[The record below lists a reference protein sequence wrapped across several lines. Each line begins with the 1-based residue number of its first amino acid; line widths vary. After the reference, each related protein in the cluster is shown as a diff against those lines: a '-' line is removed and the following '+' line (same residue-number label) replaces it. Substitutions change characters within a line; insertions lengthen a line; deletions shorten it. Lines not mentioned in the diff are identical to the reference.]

1 MRFAGLSQRV
11 GGAGVA
17 AWAVHSEAMG
27 RLRAGEDI
35 ILLSVGQESNE
46 FTPEPI
52 QQAAIQS
59 IRNGRHHYTG
69 VKGDPRLRAA
79 LAQRHQARSGQKVS
93 ADNVCIFAGAQNAL
107 FASSLCLLEAGNE
120 VIVLEPYYVTYPA
133 TFTATGARLVSIPL
147 SAETG
152 FQPDPDVIAA
162 AITPATRA
170 VVINSPNNP
179 TGAVYSRRCLQAV
192 VDLCRQHQLWIISD
206 EVYAELAAP
215 ADYTH
220 IASLPGADELTVTI
234 SSLSKSHR
242 MTGWR
247 MGWAVAP
254 LELAEY
260 FANLCLCMCYGLPG
274 FTQDAA
280 LRAVQ
285 EDIDIASQMRA
296 AFSHRYQV
304 IAKEF
309 AELPEVKVYGHPGSM
324 FAVLDI
330 RAYSVAGPIFV
341 KALLDQYGVSIL
353 PCDGFGDSTKGL
365 LRVSLTESA
374 ARVRTACQSVR
385 DLLASYSSN
394 QPKP

>member
-11 GGAGVA
+11 GGEGVA

-35 ILLSVGQESNE
+35 ILLSVGQENNE

-52 QQAAIQS
+52 QQAAIDS
-59 IRNGRHHYTG
+59 IRSGRHHYTG

-79 LAQRHQARSGQKVS
+79 LAQRHQALTGQQVS

-107 FASSLCLLEAGNE
+107 FASALCLLEAGDE

-133 TFTATGARLVSIPL
+133 TFTATGARLINIPL
-147 SAETG
+147 SAESG
-152 FQPDPDVIAA
+152 FQPDPAVIAA

-170 VVINSPNNP
+170 LVINSPNNP
-179 TGAVYSRRCLQAV
+179 TGAVYSRQCLQAL
-192 VDLCRQHQLWIISD
+192 VDLCRQHELWIISD
-206 EVYAELAAP
+206 EVYAELAEP

-220 IASLPGADELTVTI
+220 IASLPDAAELTVTI
-234 SSLSKSHR
+234 GSLSKSHR

-247 MGWAVAP
+247 CGWAIAP
-254 LELAEY
+254 IELAEH

-280 LRAVQ
+280 LRAIQ
-285 EDIDIASQMRA
+285 DDINIVAQLRT
-296 AFSHRYQV
+296 AFSRRHHV
-304 IAKEF
+304 MVEEF
-309 AELPEVKVYGHPGSM
+309 AHLDDVTVYGHPGSM
-324 FAVLDI
+324 FGLLDI
-330 RAYSVAGPIFV
+330 RAYPVSGPVFV

-353 PCDGFGDSTKGL
+353 PCDGFGTSGKGL
-365 LRVSLTESA
+365 LRVSLTESE
-374 ARVRTACQSVR
+374 ARLRRACQSVGY
-385 DLLASYSSN
+385 LLASYRN
-394 QPKP
+394 KP